1 MGSQMGSQPADL
13 TLTLDGLLTGLDSLL
28 ANRSAPAPSPMPAA
42 DQEAQPGF
50 LSLMTALA
58 LSGLQ
63 PNGAAGV
70 AQSAE
75 QMLRQHLLHRCIYW
89 RGEDQPALAVSPRWQ
104 LLLQAL
110 PARAWLEPDG
120 DPAFFRLL
128 GAQASLAEI
137 RTAAGPVG
145 QTIFPVE
152 DAAEGEEFRLP
163 LFPELGWAV
172 TAQVGGHTAARWSD
186 QGLPAVFFWRDRQA
200 PSVLADYA
208 GLALVAPGRA
218 MPVLNPPIGSAPTA

>member
-1 MGSQMGSQPADL
+1 MGSQPADL
-13 TLTLDGLLTGLDSLL
+13 SQTLDGLLTGLDSLL
-28 ANRSAPAPSPMPAA
+28 ANRSTPAPRAAA

-70 AQSAE
+70 AESAE
-75 QMLRQHLLHRCIYW
+75 QMLRQHLLHRCMYW
-89 RGEDQPALAVSPRWQ
+89 RIEGQPALAISPRWH

-110 PARAWLEPDG
+110 PSRAWLEHDE

-128 GAQASLAEI
+128 GVQDSLDEI
-137 RTAAGPVG
+137 RQTAGPVG
-145 QTIFPVE
+145 QTIFAVE
-152 DAAEGEEFRLP
+152 GSSEGEEFRLP
-163 LFPELGWAV
+163 LFPELGRAV

-200 PSVLADYA
+200 HAVLSDYA

-218 MPVLNPPIGSAPTA
+218 MPVLNPPIGSEPTA